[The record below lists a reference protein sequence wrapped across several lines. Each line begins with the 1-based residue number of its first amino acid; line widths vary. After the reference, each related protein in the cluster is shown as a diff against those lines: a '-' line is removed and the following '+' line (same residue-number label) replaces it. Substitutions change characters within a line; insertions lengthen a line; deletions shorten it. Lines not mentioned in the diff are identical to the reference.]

1 MIEQFA
7 KILGILI
14 NIIYNFVNDYGITVI
29 VFTILS
35 KIILFPIN
43 ILIQKNSIKMI
54 KIKPKI
60 EELKYRYAEDKEK
73 FMEKQIDLFDKE
85 KYKPSLGVIPLF
97 LQIPIILA
105 LIKVIERPSSY
116 ITNFTNSTFL
126 GIDLSQIPTINN
138 YIIIPILAGISAI
151 LLCAFQNKE
160 NVLQKEESVFS
171 KITTFILT
179 TALTVYFVFL
189 VPIGVALYWII
200 GNILAILQMYILN
213 AMYPPKKHIDYK
225 QLEYWKNLNKDKKVI
240 VEQNRKREKQD
251 YKKFFKQEN
260 INLIFYSEKSGFY
273 KYFSG
278 IINYILEN
286 SNIKIHYITSDS
298 NDNIF
303 NIKNNKL
310 ETYYIGKNKLIPL
323 FMKIDA
329 KLVVMTTPDLR
340 KLLFK
345 KIISK

>member
-1 MIEQFA
+1 MIEPFA
-7 KILGILI
+7 KVLGLLI
-14 NIIYNFVNDYGITVI
+14 NIIYNFINDYGITVI
-29 VFTILS
+29 IFTILS

-60 EELKYRYAEDKEK
+60 EELKYKYAEDKEK

-85 KYKPSLGVIPLF
+85 KYKPSLGVIPLL

-105 LIKVIERPSSY
+105 LIKVIEKPSYY

-126 GIDLSQIPTINN
+126 GIDLSQIPTISS
-138 YIIIPILAGISAI
+138 YILIPILAGISAI
-151 LLCAFQNKE
+151 LLCIFQNKE
-160 NVLQKEESVFS
+160 NVLQKEESLLS
-171 KITTFILT
+171 KMATFILT
-179 TALTVYFVFL
+179 TVLTVYFVFL

-213 AMYPPKKHIDYK
+213 AIYPPKKYIDYK
-225 QLEYWKNLNKDKKVI
+225 QLEYWRELNKEKKLI
-240 VEQNRKREKQD
+240 VEQNKKREKQD

-260 INLIFYSEKSGFY
+260 VELIFYSEKNGFY

-278 IINYILEN
+278 IIDYILQN
-286 SNIKIHYITSDS
+286 SNIEIHYITSDP

-303 NIKNNKL
+303 NKNNNKL
-310 ETYYIGKNKLIPL
+310 KPYYIGRNKLIPL

-329 KLVVMTTPDLR
+329 KLVLMTTPDLR
-340 KLLFK
+340 NILYK
-345 KIISK
+345 KIFS